1 MILFCPRTRNSMR
14 LLSIAAD
21 GKYGAYEEMRE
32 RLKMAVQ
39 SEQAS
44 TRTPRTLRPPTG
56 GWKYEKQ
63 IRWAGI
69 NWQASCHHPCTMS
82 QEDLD
87 ALERQVLYGH

>member
-1 MILFCPRTRNSMR
+1 MAENFILPPNQKLDAIVNT
-14 LLSIAAD
+14 AAD

-44 TRTPRTLRPPTG
+44 TVPADAPPPTE
-56 GWKYEKQ
+56 WKYEKQ
-63 IRWAGI
+63 IRWAESTGKRPVTI
-69 NWQASCHHPCTMS
+69 RAMS